1 MATFEKKPRLSK
13 MRISY
18 LSAIA
23 ALVVCLGAYAW
34 HVYALFREAR
44 QTTPQPQIERLT
56 KDLRTYHAQ
65 LRQFPVNF
73 PAINQRLWKTQPTPD
88 DGVDGRRARTKNYV
102 YLYTKISEE
111 TCAFWAVPVGPRR
124 EYASSF
130 FYCAGSKLDAGLERK
145 GVTR

>member
-1 MATFEKKPRLSK
+1 MDTFEKKNKLGK

-23 ALVVCLGAYAW
+23 ALVTCLGAYAW
-34 HVYALFREAR
+34 HIYALFREAQ

-56 KDLRTYHAQ
+56 KDLRTYHSQ

-88 DGVDGRRARTKNYV
+88 YGEDGRRARTKNYV
-102 YLYTKISEE
+102 YLYTKINEE

-145 GVTR
+145 GDSR